1 MSTRAPY
8 EKTHTNGAKQEKT
21 ASVWEQR
28 TFNTISNTTCVIHI
42 CHSTQL
48 SCSAGGARICE
59 TKMIFPPPALLREF
73 SYRPTFYFNA
83 GISARNSSATRF
95 AAGPSSGQKA
105 VSCAGVL
112 QLLHMFLLLFHCPGY
127 ERVGALTALELSA
140 GEYRAKNP
148 EITQIYNP
156 LSDIFICL
164 FKVCEFSEKVDALRT
179 HKLLAW
185 ELEFAQQFSSAEKTP
200 SFQLVGLNYKT
211 QKERRGRQAGSRE
224 RHGGRAREKQ
234 RSKKTVCA

>member
-1 MSTRAPY
+1 MIWAEAKWKKLRTLLPITPFKLGTPAKIMSTRAQY

-48 SCSAGGARICE
+48 SCRWSSYLWN
-59 TKMIFPPPALLREF
+59 KMIFPPPALLSEF

-83 GISARNSSATRF
+83 GISARTSSATRF

-112 QLLHMFLLLFHCPGY
+112 QLLQMFLLLFHCPGH
-127 ERVGALTALELSA
+127 ERVGALTALELRA

-148 EITQIYNP
+148 KKYTIHS
-156 LSDIFICL
+156 LIFLFVCL
-164 FKVCEFSEKVDALRT
+164 TFVSSQRRLT
-179 HKLLAW
+179 LW
-185 ELEFAQQFSSAEKTP
+185 ELTNFSPES
-200 SFQLVGLNYKT
+200 
-211 QKERRGRQAGSRE
+211 
-224 RHGGRAREKQ
+224 
-234 RSKKTVCA
+234 

>member
-1 MSTRAPY
+1 MKKRTLTAQNRR
-8 EKTHTNGAKQEKT
+8 KQLPSENK
-21 ASVWEQR
+21 EL
-28 TFNTISNTTCVIHI
+28 
-42 CHSTQL
+42 STQFL
-48 SCSAGGARICE
+48 ILHVSFIYV
-59 TKMIFPPPALLREF
+59 TLH
-73 SYRPTFYFNA
+73 
-83 GISARNSSATRF
+83 SSAVLPVELVSVKQKWFFPHQRCWESFHTGLHFILMLEYQPETRQRRAF
-95 AAGPSSGQKA
+95 VGPSSGQKA